1 MTNSNYKPI
10 LYLLMFNMFITMGG
24 IGMIVP
30 VMPAYLEVF
39 GARGQIYGFLIATFS
54 FSQFLFYPLSG
65 IIHIAMVVKILFAN
79 LSVQYI
85 I

>member
-10 LYLLMFNMFITMGG
+10 PYLLMFNMFIIMGG

-39 GARGQIYGFLIATFS
+39 GARGQIYFIK
-54 FSQFLFYPLSG
+54 LFCAHFYLVIKKIKRNRASNG
-65 IIHIAMVVKILFAN
+65 ISLN
-79 LSVQYI
+79 
-85 I
+85 